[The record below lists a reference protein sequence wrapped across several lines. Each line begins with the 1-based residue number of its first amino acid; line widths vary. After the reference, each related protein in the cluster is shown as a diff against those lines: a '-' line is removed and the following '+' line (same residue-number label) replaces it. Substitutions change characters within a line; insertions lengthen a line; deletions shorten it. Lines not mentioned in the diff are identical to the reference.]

1 MPEDYEKLK
10 REVAEYELNNVRQ
23 QSANLG
29 RNQKIAVA
37 VLAVFAVLVF
47 AMWMTQF
54 KKSIS
59 EPFAYKGDKNEAQQS
74 GICEGSE
81 CQEDSEESL
90 RNKDTDG
97 DGLSDW
103 DELYF
108 YNTSPY
114 LEDSDSD
121 GFNDNEEIENDKDPN
136 CPVGR
141 DCYSAG
147 IVEGDEG
154 VVSDKS
160 NIQDS
165 GSLNSLLDQF
175 GVSDKSGIAESVP
188 QFESGISASGLE
200 SLMGGQMDAATLR
213 QLLLEYGMD
222 KEILDKISD
231 KELMESFGEMM
242 GN

>member
-1 MPEDYEKLK
+1 MQDDYEKLEQ
-10 REVAEYELNNVRQ
+10 EVAEYELDKVRQ

-29 RNQKIAVA
+29 RSQKIAVA
-37 VLAVFAVLVF
+37 VLAVFAILVF
-47 AMWMTQF
+47 GMWMTQF

-59 EPFAYKGDKNEAQQS
+59 EPFTYKGDS
-74 GICEGSE
+74 GKKQTGVCQGPE
-81 CQEDSEESL
+81 CQQEDSEESL

-108 YNTSPY
+108 YKTSPY

-121 GFNDNEEIENDKDPN
+121 GFNDKEEVEADKDPN
-136 CPVGR
+136 CPAGR

-160 NIQDS
+160 DSQDNS
-165 GSLNSLLDQF
+165 SLNSLLDQF
-175 GVSDKSGIAESVP
+175 DVS
-188 QFESGISASGLE
+188 ESGGAEINQGESGMVGLE
-200 SLMGGQMDAATLR
+200 ALLGGQMDAASLR
-213 QLLLEYGMD
+213 QLLLEHGMD

-231 KELMESFGEMM
+231 EELMESFREMVGE
-242 GN
+242 